1 MKIRNTEIN
10 PWRVLVLTGVV
21 LAIAFITVQVS
32 HIPDDVIV
40 EIPQRQLRVLEDQ
53 QKTLNLSL
61 EFGFDPLIVQVTRQL
76 SSIAFKQNACK
87 CATWR
92 FVKSEDDLAYL
103 LLSIIAIES
112 RGNPRAINV
121 PNGPTSGIGLTQLVL
136 STAREYDRGVTQ
148 EELMTVPKHMNIA
161 VRHFVDLL
169 ERYQGNHWLAI
180 LAWNRGIGAV
190 ERSLALGNSP
200 ENGYGMLVLSEAAL
214 RNAGQ

>member
-1 MKIRNTEIN
+1 MNLL
-10 PWRVLVLTGVV
+10 RVGILT
-21 LAIAFITVQVS
+21 AA
-32 HIPDDVIV
+32 VIV
-40 EIPQRQLRVLEDQ
+40 IAYLTFAVIRLPGEPLVEITQHQFQVYEDQ

-136 STAREYDRGVTQ
+136 STAREYNKNVTQ

-169 ERYQGNHWLAI
+169 ERYRGNHWLAI
-180 LAWNRGIGAV
+180 IAWNRGIGAV

-200 ENGYGMLVLSEAAL
+200 ENGYGMLVLNKAAL
-214 RNAGQ
+214 RDAGQ

>member
-1 MKIRNTEIN
+1 MKRFSTDVNF
-10 PWRVLVLTGVV
+10 WRVLVLTSVV
-21 LAIAFITVQVS
+21 LAIALITFHVGQ
-32 HIPDDVIV
+32 IPDDITV
-40 EIPQRQLRVLEDQ
+40 EIPQRQLLVFEEQ
-53 QKTLNLSL
+53 AKILNLSL

-76 SSIAFKQNACK
+76 SSIAYKQNACK

-136 STAREYDRGVTQ
+136 STAREYNKNVTQ

-169 ERYQGNHWLAI
+169 ERYRGNHWLAI
-180 LAWNRGIGAV
+180 VAWNRGIGAV

-200 ENGYGMLVLSEAAL
+200 ENGYGVLVLNKAAL

>member
-1 MKIRNTEIN
+1 MKRLSTEVN
-10 PWRVLVLTGVV
+10 FWRVLVLTSVV
-21 LAIAFITVQVS
+21 LAIALVTFHVGQ
-32 HIPDDVIV
+32 IPDDITV
-40 EIPQRQLRVLEDQ
+40 EIPQRQLLAFEEQ
-53 QKTLNLSL
+53 AKILNLSL

-76 SSIAFKQNACK
+76 SSIAYKQNACK

-136 STAREYDRGVTQ
+136 STAREYDKSVTQ
-148 EELMTVPKHMNIA
+148 EGLMTVPKHMNIA

-169 ERYQGNHWLAI
+169 ERYRGNHWLAI

-190 ERSLALGNSP
+190 ERSLALGNNPS
-200 ENGYGMLVLSEAAL
+200 NGYAHLVLNKAAI